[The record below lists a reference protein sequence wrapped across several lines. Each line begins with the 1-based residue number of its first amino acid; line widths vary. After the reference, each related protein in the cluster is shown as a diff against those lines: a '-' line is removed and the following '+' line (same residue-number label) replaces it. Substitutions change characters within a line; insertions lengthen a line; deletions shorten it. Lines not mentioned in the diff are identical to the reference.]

1 MRPYITTE
9 DKKQKWI
16 MGTVGMAII
25 AAFLAGIM
33 TLILK

>member
-1 MRPYITTE
+1 MRPYITAK

-16 MGTVGMAII
+16 MGTAGM
-25 AAFLAGIM
+25 AFLAAVLSGIM